1 MTREANTGL
10 RQPEVG
16 VAILGMGTVGTEV
29 VRLLNENADSFTH
42 RVGAPIVIRGIA
54 VRDLTKDRNVD
65 PELLT
70 DDPQSLVDREDVD
83 VVVEVIG
90 GIDGPRELLLS
101 ALKQGKSVVTA
112 NKALVAAHAAELAA
126 AADESAV
133 DLYFEAAVA
142 GAIPIIG
149 PLKRSMAGDELQKV
163 MGIVN
168 GTTNYILSA
177 MDETG
182 ADYEETLAEAGRLGY
197 AEADP
202 TADVEGYD
210 AASKAAILSTL
221 AFHTRVTASD
231 VYREGITKIT
241 QQDIQFAHKLNCTIK
256 LLAVCE
262 RVQNPDGGDAV
273 SARVYPA
280 LIPKTHQ
287 LATVNGAFN
296 AVFLEASSAGQIMF
310 YGPGAGGAPTAS
322 AVLGDLVAAS
332 RNVVHG
338 GRAPGDNPYANLPIA
353 NFGDVE
359 TRYLVS
365 MLVRDERGTLSEIAK
380 VFAEHGVSI
389 STVQQDDYRVIGD
402 DAEGKDYARL
412 MVVTHRAKES
422 DLAATVSALEA
433 SHIVASVASVLRMEG
448 LEAV

>member
-1 MTREANTGL
+1 MTREANTAL

-42 RVGAPIVIRGIA
+42 RIGAPVVIRGIA
-54 VRDLTKDRNVD
+54 VRDLDKNRDVD

-70 DDPQSLVDREDVD
+70 DDPQSLIDREDVD

-90 GIDGPRELLLS
+90 GIEGPRELLLS

-112 NKALVAAHAAELAA
+112 NKALVAAHAAELAD
-126 AADESAV
+126 AADESRV

-168 GTTNYILSA
+168 GTTNFILSA

-182 ADYEETLAEAGRLGY
+182 ADYAETLAEAGRRGY

-221 AFHTRVTASD
+221 AFHTRVTSND

-262 RVQNPDGGDAV
+262 RVQSADGTEAV

-280 LIPKTHQ
+280 LIPQSHQ

-296 AVFLEASSAGQIMF
+296 AVFLEAASAGQIMF

-365 MLVRDERGTLSEIAK
+365 MLVRDEKGTLSQVAEL
-380 VFAEHGVSI
+380 FAEHEVSI
-389 STVQQDDYRVIGD
+389 STVQQEDYRVLGD
-402 DAEGKDYARL
+402 DADGKDLARL
-412 MVVTHRAKES
+412 MVVTHRAKEAA
-422 DLAATVSALEA
+422 LAATVEALEA
-433 SHIVASVASVLRMEG
+433 SDIVSSVASVLRMEG
-448 LEAV
+448 LEGL